1 MDPDLFSF
9 LYANHCDN
17 CLTGIT
23 LWNPSNLP
31 TYHGCKPGIRGRRN
45 APGVTV
51 NGRAG
56 AQTRSG
62 CNASKRRQPCCRWDK
77 SVAHK
82 TECENS
88 GKSGWTSSF
97 VHFLTCQ
104 YSEGVLIVC
113 AYRIAFPSVWV
124 EEKTVKWKCTMRFK
138 PPAAS
143 SFFSIKFHSESGVK
157 VSRLHGTVV
166 GGGPSAAT
174 GPGGAATAF
183 LAWPP
188 RRVKRGKFPNFR

>member
-1 MDPDLFSF
+1 MPSTVITVLQALPYLIHPTCLHIMD
-9 LYANHCDN
+9 AN
-17 CLTGIT
+17 LG
-23 LWNPSNLP
+23 L
-31 TYHGCKPGIRGRRN
+31 RERRN

-56 AQTRSG
+56 VQTHSG
-62 CNASKRRQPCCRWDK
+62 CSASKHRQSCCWWDK

-82 TECENS
+82 IECENS
-88 GKSGWTSSF
+88 EKSSWTSYF

-124 EEKTVKWKCTMRFK
+124 ENWKWKMKWKCTVRFK
-138 PPAAS
+138 PLAAS

-166 GGGPSAAT
+166 GGVPSAAT

-188 RRVKRGKFPNFR
+188 RGKFPNFR